1 MTLRELAV
9 EYRKDAERFRLRVY
23 QLRQQRKEASPE
35 AAFYLDRRI
44 AVMTAAQRELRELS
58 NLLEHYYERGYKRSE
73 KYTL

>member
-1 MTLRELAV
+1 MTLKEIAV
-9 EYRKDAERFRLRVY
+9 EYRRDAERFRIRVR
-23 QLRQQRKEASPE
+23 QLRQERKDASSE

-58 NLLEHYYERGYKRSE
+58 NLLEHYYERGYKRNG